1 MILCRKV
8 EEGGKEEEQEEGEEE
23 QAQEKEC
30 QTPKRTRG
38 DAEAI
43 HPRRYRY
50 GMFPCP
56 VAFV

>member
-30 QTPKRTRG
+30 QSPNRTCG

-43 HPRRYRY
+43 RPPRFRF